1 LASRIEETRIKKKQP
16 YHWQRLIQRV
26 VSAQPVTRFFSYF
39 LHYVDRPMLR
49 LSNGR
54 FSPAGFFT
62 GLPITLLTT
71 TGAKS
76 GQPRTI
82 PIVAIPYQ
90 DEIVLIASNWGG
102 FHHPAW
108 YYNLRAHPQAVLL
121 RDGRQATYLA
131 RFAGAGERERY
142 WQAAV
147 AIYPGYAAYQRRT
160 AGRQIPI
167 MVLTPLS

>member
-1 LASRIEETRIKKKQP
+1 MNATQHRLP
-16 YHWQRLIQRV
+16 YRWQRAFQRIV
-26 VSAQPVTRFFSYF
+26 KAQLAARFFSYF
-39 LHYVDRPMLR
+39 LHYLDRPLLR
-49 LSNGR
+49 LTNGR
-54 FSPAGFFT
+54 FSPAAFFT

-90 DEIVLIASNWGG
+90 GEIVLIASNWGSSR
-102 FHHPAW
+102 HPAW
-108 YYNLRAHPQAVLL
+108 YYNLRAHPQATLL
-121 RDGRQATYLA
+121 INGRATNYLA
-131 RFAGAGERERY
+131 HEAGAAEREPY

-147 AIYPGYAAYQRRT
+147 AVYPGYADYQKRA

-167 MVLTPLS
+167 VILRPLE

>member
-1 LASRIEETRIKKKQP
+1 LNRIQHHSP
-16 YHWQRLIQRV
+16 YRWQQAIQRIIR
-26 VSAQPVTRFFSYF
+26 SRPVTKFFSYF
-39 LHYVDRPMLR
+39 LHYVDRPL
-49 LSNGR
+49 LNLTNGR
-54 FSPAGFFT
+54 FSPAGLFT

-102 FHHPAW
+102 SRHPAW
-108 YYNLRAHPQAVLL
+108 YYNLRAHPQATLL
-121 RDGRQATYLA
+121 QHGRQIVYIA
-131 RFAGAGERERY
+131 RQAGDAEREPY

-147 AIYPGYAAYQRRT
+147 AIYSGYAEYQQRT
-160 AGRQIPI
+160 GGRQIPI
-167 MVLTPLS
+167 MVLTPLP

>member
-1 LASRIEETRIKKKQP
+1 MSNSVQLHQP
-16 YHWQRLIQRV
+16 YPWQRAIQRIV
-26 VSAQPVTRFFSYF
+26 RSRPVTKFFSYF
-39 LHYVDRPMLR
+39 LHYVDHPILR
-49 LSNGR
+49 LTNGR

-82 PIVAIPYQ
+82 PIVAIPYRH
-90 DEIVLIASNWGG
+90 EIVLIASNWGG
-102 FHHPAW
+102 SRHPAW
-108 YYNLRAHPQAVLL
+108 YYNLRAHPQATLL
-121 RDGRQATYLA
+121 RHGRQITYTA
-131 RFAGAGERERY
+131 RQTNDAEREPY

-147 AIYPGYAAYQRRT
+147 AIYPGYADYQRRT

-167 MVLTPLS
+167 MVLTLLS